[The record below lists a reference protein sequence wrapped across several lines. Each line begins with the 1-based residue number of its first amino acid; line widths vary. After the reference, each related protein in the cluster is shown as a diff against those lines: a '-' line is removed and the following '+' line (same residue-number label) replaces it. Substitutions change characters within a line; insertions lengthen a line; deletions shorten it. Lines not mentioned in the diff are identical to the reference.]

1 MEFLVWRNNTV
12 AERSTLA
19 EKINVSDDATAAA
32 TALHEVHAN
41 NANKNADLTIDLA
54 LGMER
59 PQNNNKREEASN
71 KLSDRYLIGQAI
83 KNPFLVENDYLQ
95 DLEVQHN
102 FLMPKKAA

>member
-12 AERSTLA
+12 AKRSTMA
-19 EKINVSDDATAAA
+19 EKKNGENTEN
-32 TALHEVHAN
+32 TALNEGN
-41 NANKNADLTIDLA
+41 SNINSNKNADLAMDLA

-59 PQNNNKREEASN
+59 PQTNNKREEASN

-95 DLEVQHN
+95 DLEVQHK

>member
-1 MEFLVWRNNTV
+1 MEYSVWRNNTV
-12 AERSTLA
+12 AERSTIA
-19 EKINVSDDATAAA
+19 DKQPQAA
-32 TALHEVHAN
+32 TM
-41 NANKNADLTIDLA
+41 KNDVAVMDLA

-59 PQNNNKREEASN
+59 PQTNNKREEASD

-102 FLMPKKAA
+102 FLMPKKTN

>member
-1 MEFLVWRNNTV
+1 MEFFVWRNNTV
-12 AERSTLA
+12 AERSTMA
-19 EKINVSDDATAAA
+19 EKINVSDDATAV
-32 TALHEVHAN
+32 ALPETQH
-41 NANKNADLTIDLA
+41 ANKNADLTIDLA
-54 LGMER
+54 LGVER

-102 FLMPKKAA
+102 FLMPKKTG